1 VPAEAGRRSPVEPR
15 SELPAASASDSDVEA
30 VSRLLGRAPA
40 GAFAVVVRAEN
51 GIPAVIENAP
61 FLFDGT
67 PMPTRFWLVDP
78 GLCEAVSRVE
88 STGGVRQ
95 AEAEVPTERVAEA
108 HARYAGER
116 DSFIGTDHRGPA
128 VSAGLARGSSACTPI
143 WPGGWREGTIRS
155 GRGRPNASVSGPRWP
170 RIAPDRGSAFTPSR
184 PWHRPPAVADRHL
197 VPRWRS
203 W

>member
-1 VPAEAGRRSPVEPR
+1 
-15 SELPAASASDSDVEA
+15 
-30 VSRLLGRAPA
+30 
-40 GAFAVVVRAEN
+40 VVVRAEN

-116 DSFIGTDHRGPA
+116 DSLIETDHRGPVPSGGVGGTRQGVKCLHA
-128 VSAGLARGSSACTPI
+128 HLAWWLAGGDDPVGAWTAQRIGL
-143 WPGGWREGTIRS
+143 
-155 GRGRPNASVSGPRWP
+155 RPSM
-170 RIAPDRGSAFTPSR
+170 APDRA
-184 PWHRPPAVADRHL
+184 
-197 VPRWRS
+197 
-203 W
+203 